1 MSRRDDNRAAVTL
14 SILDR
19 LTDLQPGQTGEAPVS
34 SWELMRDYKAALCR
48 DLTALLNRRRAEE
61 DFGPEYKETSN
72 SLLTFGIAD
81 FTSFNLKNAIEQERV
96 RLSIERAV
104 RQFEP
109 RLAHVT
115 VSMDEPD
122 PVRPVLRFHIEAVLR
137 TDSYGEAVL
146 FDVRLSRDSRGIAV
160 SGGD

>member
-1 MSRRDDNRAAVTL
+1 
-14 SILDR
+14 
-19 LTDLQPGQTGEAPVS
+19 
-34 SWELMRDYKAALCR
+34 
-48 DLTALLNRRRAEE
+48 
-61 DFGPEYKETSN
+61 
-72 SLLTFGIAD
+72 
-81 FTSFNLKNAIEQERV
+81 V

>member
-1 MSRRDDNRAAVTL
+1 MAWREDNPAVTL

-19 LTDLQPGQTGEAPVS
+19 LTDLQPGQTGETPVS
-34 SWELMRDYKAALCR
+34 SWELMREYKAAICR
-48 DLTALLNRRRAEE
+48 DLTALLNRRRREE
-61 DFGPEYKETSN
+61 DFGPEYKQSGN
-72 SLLTFGIAD
+72 SLLSFGIAD

-122 PVRPVLRFHIEAVLR
+122 PVKPVLSFHIEAVLR
-137 TDSYGEAVL
+137 AASDGEPVL

-160 SGGD
+160 SGAH